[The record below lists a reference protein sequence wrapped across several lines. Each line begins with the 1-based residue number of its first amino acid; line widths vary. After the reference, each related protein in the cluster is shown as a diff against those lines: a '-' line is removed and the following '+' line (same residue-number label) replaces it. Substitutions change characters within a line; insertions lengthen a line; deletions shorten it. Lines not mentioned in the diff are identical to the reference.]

1 MLENKKRIEVEIE
14 ELSGR
19 VDWII
24 APSFLLLYLVSL
36 YTCTFCHCKP
46 SLLTSPTKLG
56 FGDMNSFDNG
66 LRVWLVLVLGHR
78 VFLFEI
84 EDSELLMRREFP
96 GPRI

>member
-1 MLENKKRIEVEIE
+1 MLENKKEDRSGDR

-46 SLLTSPTKLG
+46 SLLTSSTKLG

-66 LRVWLVLVLGHR
+66 LREVTCACFRSQGISV
-78 VFLFEI
+78 
-84 EDSELLMRREFP
+84 
-96 GPRI
+96 